1 MSASTFT
8 FDTLVYAKRLVQAGC
23 NKELAEEFAEAQADI
38 MTQLVENTLVT
49 KADLR
54 ELEYKLEHRMDKL
67 ENKID
72 KLENNIDKLS
82 YELILKLGGLM
93 VVLIGVSTALLG
105 FLMKIH

>member
-1 MSASTFT
+1 MSATTFT

-23 NKELAEEFAEAQADI
+23 SKQLAEEFAEAQADI
-38 MTQLVENTLVT
+38 MTQLVENTLAT

-72 KLENNIDKLS
+72 KLG

-93 VVLIGVSTALLG
+93 VVLIGISTALLG